1 MVEIVIS
8 VDDKLN
14 LSLGFPVKINE
25 HLSVVQHRIGDVA
38 KIGFE
43 HYLDK
48 ISFLL
53 REVDEFMKM
62 LVESPNYMDLY
73 LRKNELTEYELQ
85 VMFCVNE
92 DYQQIFKE
100 CLCLVLGLDTDDI
113 SVGGDGIYYTLPDT
127 KYEFGNGIDEL
138 SKRITEQEFAKIL
151 EIVKVSNGFKQI
163 ESAEDENPYD
173 DKARHMLDK
182 LRRNREKV
190 DQIKA
195 KETGDS
201 GKRDIADIISAV
213 TVMSNSAN
221 KLNIKD
227 YTLYQLYDENTRL
240 YAIENYRLAVK
251 ASMFGGDGEITDWG
265 APNN

>member
-14 LSLGFPVKINE
+14 LSLGFPVKINDE
-25 HLSVVQHRIGDVA
+25 LSVRQYTVGDVA
-38 KIGFE
+38 RIGFE

-48 ISFLL
+48 ITFLL

-73 LRKNELTEYELQ
+73 LKKNELTEYELQ

-92 DYQQIFKE
+92 EYQEVFKE
-100 CLCLVLGLDTDDI
+100 CLCMVLGLDTNEI
-113 SVGGDGIYYTLPDT
+113 SVGGDGIYYTLSNNDS
-127 KYEFGNGIDEL
+127 KLMEGLDGL
-138 SKRITEQEFAKIL
+138 AKRITEQEFAKIL
-151 EIVKVSNGFKQI
+151 EIVKVSNGFQKI
-163 ESAEDENPYD
+163 ESAEDEDPYD
-173 DKARHMLDK
+173 DKARHMLEK

-265 APNN
+265 APQ

>member
-8 VDDKLN
+8 VDEKLN
-14 LSLGFPVKINE
+14 LSLGFPIRINKQ
-25 HLSVVQHRIGDVA
+25 LSVVQYTVGDVA
-38 KIGFE
+38 KMGFE

-53 REVDEFMKM
+53 RGVDEFMKM
-62 LVESPNYMDLY
+62 LVDSPNYMDLY

-92 DYQQIFKE
+92 EYQQIFKE
-100 CLCLVLGLDTDDI
+100 CLSLVLGLNKNDL
-113 SVGGDGIYYTLPDT
+113 SVGGDGIYYTLPDSE
-127 KYEFGNGIDEL
+127 YELEGGVEGL
-138 SKRITEQEFAKIL
+138 SKRITEQELKKIL
-151 EIVKVSNGFKQI
+151 EIVKVSNGFQKI

-173 DKARHMLDK
+173 DKARHMLEK

-195 KETGDS
+195 QESGDS

-240 YAIENYRLAVK
+240 YAIENYRLSVK

-265 APNN
+265 APQ